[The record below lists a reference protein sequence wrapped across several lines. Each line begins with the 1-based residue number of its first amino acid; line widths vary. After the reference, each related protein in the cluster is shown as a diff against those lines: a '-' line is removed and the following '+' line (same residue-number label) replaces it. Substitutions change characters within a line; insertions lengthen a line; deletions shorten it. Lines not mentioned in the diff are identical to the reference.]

1 MKRSLC
7 VALAAAWLAAFS
19 LPAFADEVSCE
30 GFVLGFDGDV
40 KKMTCE
46 TKDVSTAA
54 KEYESSTIEVADQTF
69 WLWVSYY
76 HTTNDTII
84 HPISVDRWL
93 AQTHDFTHVQKL
105 GISRHL
111 GGFEVIAFNGVAD
124 GEKYVS
130 SCGFFVRYF
139 DQATSYGAG
148 VFRKLIQGL
157 YCAEPGFLTPEQEN
171 TGFYDVMEQVIGK
184 LRLPKN
190 DD

>member
-1 MKRSLC
+1 MKRSMC

-30 GFVLGFDGDV
+30 GFVLGFDGEA
-40 KKMTCE
+40 KRMTCE

-76 HTTNDTII
+76 HTRNDTII
-84 HPISVDRWL
+84 HPTSVDRWL

-105 GISRHL
+105 GVSRHL
-111 GGFEVIAFNGVAD
+111 GGFEVVAFNGVAE

-130 SCGFFVRYF
+130 SCGFFARYYGR
-139 DQATSYGAG
+139 ANSYGAG
-148 VFRKLIQGL
+148 VFRNLIEGI

-171 TGFYDVMEQVIGK
+171 TGFYHVVEQVIGK
-184 LRLPKN
+184 LRLPQT